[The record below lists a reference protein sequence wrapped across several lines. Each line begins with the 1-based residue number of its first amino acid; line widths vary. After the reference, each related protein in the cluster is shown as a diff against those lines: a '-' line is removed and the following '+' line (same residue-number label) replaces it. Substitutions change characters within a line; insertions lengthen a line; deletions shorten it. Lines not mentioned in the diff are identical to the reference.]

1 MESDNSRVLG
11 YVRVSTGHQKT
22 DRQREALLKAGVAS
36 RDIFTDKQSGKDFS
50 RPQYQKLKEQLV
62 AGDTVVILDL
72 DRLGR
77 NYDEM
82 ASEWNDLTKNRQCNI
97 GVINFPLLST
107 TNKSKQL
114 ETRLMADVIFALLS
128 YVAEREHS
136 NLLERQREGIEVARK
151 NGVKFGRPKVEKPTD
166 FPEVYAK
173 VQRHEIT
180 AREAMKQ
187 LNLKPNS
194 YYRFASEERESGGTQ
209 D

>member
-11 YVRVSTGHQKT
+11 YVRVSTGHQNT
-22 DRQREALLKAGVAS
+22 DRQREALLKAGVAP

-82 ASEWNDLTKNRQCNI
+82 SIEWFDIVKTRKCNI
-97 GVINFPLLST
+97 KIINFPLLDT
-107 TNKSKQL
+107 TSEKVGL
-114 ETRLMADVIFALLS
+114 AGHVIADVVFQLLS
-128 YVAEREHS
+128 YAAEQERIH
-136 NLLERQREGIEVARK
+136 LLERQREGIKAAKK
-151 NGVKFGRPKVEKPTD
+151 NGVKFGRPTVKKPTN

-180 AREAMKQ
+180 AREAMRQ

-194 YYRFASEERESGGTQ
+194 YYRFASEERENGGAQ

>member
-11 YVRVSTGHQKT
+11 YVRVSTGHQNT

-62 AGDTVVILDL
+62 AGDTVVVLDL

-77 NYDEM
+77 NYREM
-82 ASEWNDLTKNRQCNI
+82 SLEWFDITKTRNCNI
-97 GVINFPLLST
+97 KIINFPLLDT
-107 TNKSKQL
+107 TSEKAGLAGQVVANIVF
-114 ETRLMADVIFALLS
+114 ELLS
-128 YVAEREHS
+128 YVAEQERIH
-136 NLLERQREGIEVARK
+136 LLERQREGIEAAKKR
-151 NGVKFGRPKVEKPTD
+151 GVKFGRPKVEKPTD

-180 AREAMKQ
+180 AREAMRR

-194 YYRFASEERESGGTQ
+194 YYRFASEERESGRTQ

>member
-1 MESDNSRVLG
+1 MQTDNPRLLG
-11 YVRVSTGHQKT
+11 YARVSTAHQNT
-22 DRQREALLKAGVAS
+22 DRQIAALLQYGVNR
-36 RDIFTDKQSGKDFS
+36 RDIYTDYMSGKTFD
-50 RPQYQKLKEQLV
+50 RPKYLAMKGQLV
-62 AGDTVVILDL
+62 AGDTVVILEL

-82 ASEWNDLTKNRQCNI
+82 AMEWNDLTKNRQCNVE
-97 GVINFPLLST
+97 VINFPLLST
-107 TNKSKQL
+107 TNKGARL
-114 ETRLMADVIFALLS
+114 ESRLFADVIFALLS
-128 YVAEREHS
+128 YVAQREREH
-136 NLLERQREGIEVARK
+136 LLERQREGIEVAKK

-180 AREAMKQ
+180 AREAIKQ

-194 YYRFASEERESGGTQ
+194 YYRFASEERENGGTQ

>member
-11 YVRVSTGHQKT
+11 YVRVSTGHQNT

-97 GVINFPLLST
+97 EVINFPLLST

-128 YVAEREHS
+128 YVAEREHN
-136 NLLERQREGIEVARK
+136 NLLER
-151 NGVKFGRPKVEKPTD
+151 
-166 FPEVYAK
+166 
-173 VQRHEIT
+173 
-180 AREAMKQ
+180 
-187 LNLKPNS
+187 
-194 YYRFASEERESGGTQ
+194 
-209 D
+209 

>member
-1 MESDNSRVLG
+1 MESDNSRLLG
-11 YVRVSTGHQKT
+11 YVRVSTGHQNT
-22 DRQREALLKAGVAS
+22 DRQREALLKAGVAP

-77 NYDEM
+77 SYSEM
-82 ASEWNDLTKNRQCNI
+82 SEEWFDIVKTRKCNI
-97 GVINFPLLST
+97 KIINFPLLNTASE
-107 TNKSKQL
+107 KAGL
-114 ETRLMADVIFALLS
+114 EGRLIADIVFNLLS
-128 YVAEREHS
+128 YVAERERKHS
-136 NLLERQREGIEVARK
+136 LERQREGIEAAKRR
-151 NGVKFGRPKVEKPTD
+151 GVKFGRPKVEKPTD
-166 FPEVYAK
+166 FPDVYAK

-187 LNLKPNS
+187 LNLKSNS
-194 YYRFASEERESGGTQ
+194 YYRFASEERENGGTQ